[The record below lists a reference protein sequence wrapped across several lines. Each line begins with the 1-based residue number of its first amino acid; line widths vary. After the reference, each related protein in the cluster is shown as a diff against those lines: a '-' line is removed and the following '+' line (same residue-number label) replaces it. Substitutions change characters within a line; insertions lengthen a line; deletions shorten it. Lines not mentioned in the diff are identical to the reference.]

1 MKYLRWVGW
10 SLAAL
15 AGLATLGALLLVF
28 VLLLAYP
35 NLPSIEALADYQP
48 KVPLRVY
55 TSDGVLIGEF
65 GEERRAFVRI
75 EDVPAVMKQA
85 IVAAEDERFYTHSGV
100 DYVGVIRAA
109 YSNLVTGDKRQGAS
123 TITMQ
128 VARNFF
134 LSSEKTWTRKIY
146 EVLLAFKIEAGLTK
160 DQILEIY
167 LNQIYLGQRAYGFAA
182 AAQTYFG
189 KALNDVS
196 IAEAAMLAGMPKAPS
211 SYNPVVNFKRAKL
224 RQLYVLRRMHELG
237 FIDDAQLAQARDERL
252 RVQRHVDGMPIDAQ
266 YVAEMVR
273 QVLYERYPEDV
284 YTRGFR
290 VYTTLRAK
298 DQEGAVKALRTSLLE
313 YDQRHGYR
321 GPEAY
326 VELPAQ
332 AGEELLDEVLARY
345 GDSGGLI
352 AAVVLAAD
360 SKQVRAYHR
369 GGETVTIDGAGLR
382 FARAMLS
389 DKAAPNKRIRRGAI
403 VRIQKDA
410 KDRWRLVQLPE
421 AEAAFISLDPQT
433 GAVRSLVGGFDFW
446 RNKYNHVTQA
456 WRQPGSAFKPFIYSA
471 ALEKGF
477 TPATIINDAPVVV
490 DASMTGGQAWEPKN
504 YDGNYEGPM
513 RMRTALAKSKNM
525 VSIRILQTI
534 GPQYAQDYIQRFGF
548 TPSRHPP
555 YLTMALGAGSVTA
568 WQMAQAYGVFANG
581 GYRVEP
587 YFIEKIVDD
596 RGNVLAEAEPRR
608 AGDESLRTIDRRN
621 AFVMNT
627 MLQDVIRE
635 GTARRAASL
644 GRQDLAGKTG
654 TTNDYVDAWFA
665 GYQPHLVGVAWV
677 GFDQPKKLGT
687 NETGSRTAL
696 PMWIDYMRGALA
708 DIPPADLVMPEHVM
722 AVSIDPETGL
732 RDPSGPLTEYFYEE
746 TLPPMKQVAPVEAP
760 GSRTIEEVLD
770 QLF

>member
-10 SLAAL
+10 SLAAM
-15 AGLATLGALLLVF
+15 AGLAVIGALLLCF

-55 TSDGVLIGEF
+55 TADGVLIGEF

-75 EDVPAVMKQA
+75 NDVPDLMKQA
-85 IVAAEDERFYTHSGV
+85 VVAAEDERFYTHRGV

-109 YSNLVTGDKRQGAS
+109 YSNLVTGGKQQGAS

-146 EVLLAFKIEAGLTK
+146 EVLLAFKIEANLSK

-189 KALNDVS
+189 KALKDLSV
-196 IAEAAMLAGMPKAPS
+196 AEAAMLAGVPKAPS
-211 SYNPVVNFKRAKL
+211 SFNPVVNFKRAKQ
-224 RQLYVLRRMHELG
+224 RQLYVLRRMHELR
-237 FIDDAQLAQARDERL
+237 FIDDAQLAQAQEQRL
-252 RVQRHVDGMPIDAQ
+252 IVQRNVDDMPIDAE

-273 QVLYERYPEDV
+273 QVLYERYPDDV

-290 VYTTLRAK
+290 VYTTINSK
-298 DQEGAVKALRTSLLE
+298 DQENAVEALRSGLLQ
-313 YDQRHGYR
+313 YDQRQGYR

-326 VELPAQ
+326 VELPPKAS
-332 AGEELLDEVLARY
+332 EEQLDEVLHNRP
-345 GDSGGLI
+345 DSGGLI
-352 AAVVLAAD
+352 AAVVLEAN
-360 SKQVRAYHR
+360 SKQVKAYHR
-369 GGETVTIDGAGLR
+369 GGEVITITGAGLR
-382 FARAMLS
+382 FAQPML
-389 DKAAPNKRIRRGAI
+389 DAKAAPNKRIRRGAI
-403 VRIQKDA
+403 VRVRKDA
-410 KDRWRLVQLPE
+410 KNRWHLVQIPE
-421 AEAAFISLDPQT
+421 AEAAFIALDPQT
-433 GAVRSLVGGFDFW
+433 GAVRALVGGFDFW
-446 RNKYNHVTQA
+446 RNRFNHVTQA

-504 YDGNYEGPM
+504 YDGKYEGPM
-513 RMRTALAKSKNM
+513 RMRTALTKSRNM

-548 TPSRHPP
+548 TASRHPP
-555 YLTMALGAGSVTA
+555 YLTMALGAGSVTP
-568 WQMAQAYGVFANG
+568 WQMAQGYSVFANG

-596 RGNVLAEAEPRR
+596 RGNVLAEAQPRR
-608 AGDESLRTIDRRN
+608 AGDESLRVIDRRN

-627 MLQDVIRE
+627 MLQDVVRE
-635 GTARRAASL
+635 GTATRAAGL
-644 GRQDLAGKTG
+644 GRQDLGGKTG
-654 TTNDYVDAWFA
+654 TTNDNVDAWFA
-665 GYQPHLVGVAWV
+665 GYQPDLVGVAWV

-687 NETGSRTAL
+687 HETGARAAL
-696 PMWIDYMRGALA
+696 PIWVDYMRGALKN
-708 DIPPADLVMPEHVM
+708 IPSADLIPPEHVV
-722 AVSIDPETGL
+722 AASIDPETGL
-732 RDPSGPLTEYFYEE
+732 RDPNGSLTEYFYEE
-746 TLPPMKQVAPVEAP
+746 NLPPMKQIAPAETP